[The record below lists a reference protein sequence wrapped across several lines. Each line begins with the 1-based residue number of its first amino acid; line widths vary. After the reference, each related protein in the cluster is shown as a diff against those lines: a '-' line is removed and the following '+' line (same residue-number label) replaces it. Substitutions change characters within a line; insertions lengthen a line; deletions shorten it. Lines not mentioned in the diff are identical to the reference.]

1 MAGKLQLMTSGSQ
14 DKYFTRN
21 PDYSHFVEAFK
32 KHSNFSTQYDD
43 LDPENE
49 ADFGKKIK
57 FKIPQNQG
65 DLLKTLSL
73 KFTLPNLQL
82 LAGSLVYI
90 ESVGHAIIDHVD
102 LIIGGTIVQRLHS
115 DYLQIYSEH
124 NVTQTKQKALEQL
137 VGKYSLRTSDKKV
150 GEVVNSKGIIL
161 GSRPEG
167 TFGTDSDENFFV
179 DLPFYFYKNPELA
192 IPLCAIKQQEVEVE
206 VTLRKAQDL
215 IITTSGDYQTLAV
228 LPSIKDFKL
237 CAESIFLDK
246 SERTKIE
253 KMKKD
258 YIITQLQ
265 QNVFD
270 VGVGINEGTF
280 KLDFRNPV
288 KELYFVVQRHGSNVN
303 TGSYS
308 SSPTI
313 ANSNYQGNFVTP
325 FDYDNT
331 ALRADNK
338 RILYEN
344 LNYLTLK
351 FDGQDIITE
360 ETGNVLM
367 LKAVQAAIHHSKTQL
382 IRRFYSYSFALQP
395 EESYPTGQVNMSN
408 VKEQILH
415 LSLTSCPDFTR
426 QIRVYAVNHNILRV
440 GGGIAQS
447 LFTLKY

>member
-1 MAGKLQLMTSGSQ
+1 MAGRIQMLTSGSQ
-14 DKYFTRN
+14 DRYFTRN

-32 KHSNFSTQYDD
+32 KHANFSTQYDD

-65 DLLKTLSL
+65 DLLKTLSV
-73 KFTLPNLQL
+73 KMTLPEIP
-82 LAGSLVYI
+82 GSPVYV

-137 VGKYSLRTSDKKV
+137 IGKYSLRTSDKLV
-150 GEVVNSKGIIL
+150 GEVVTGGGIPNRGIIITGTL
-161 GSRPEG
+161 GAS
-167 TFGTDSDENFFV
+167 SDENFFV
-179 DLPFYFYKNPELA
+179 DLPFYFYKHPELA
-192 IPLCAIKQQEVEVE
+192 IPLCAINKQEVEVE
-206 VTLRKAQDL
+206 ITLRKPEEIMVD
-215 IITTSGDYQTLAV
+215 IDGSRVTSPPAIH
-228 LPSIKDFKL
+228 IKDFKL
-237 CAESIFLDK
+237 STEVVFLDK
-246 SERTKIE
+246 SERSKMQ

-270 VGVGINEGTF
+270 VGVGINQGTF
-280 KLDFRNPV
+280 NLDFRNPV
-288 KELYFVVQRHGSNVN
+288 KELYFVIQRQGTRGNGVSH
-303 TGSYS
+303 
-308 SSPTI
+308 
-313 ANSNYQGNFVTP
+313 GNFVTP

-331 ALRADNK
+331 DLRADNK

-395 EESYPTGQVNMSN
+395 EEAYPTGQVNMSN

-415 LSLTSCPDFTR
+415 LSLTSCPDFAR
-426 QIRVYAVNHNILRV
+426 QIRIYGVSHNILRV
-440 GGGIAQS
+440 GEGIAQS

>member
-1 MAGKLQLMTSGSQ
+1 VDIVVMAGRIQMLTSGSQ
-14 DKYFTRN
+14 DRYFTRN

-32 KHSNFSTQYDD
+32 KHANFSTQYDD

-65 DLLKTLSL
+65 DLLKTLSV
-73 KFTLPNLQL
+73 KMTLPEIP
-82 LAGSLVYI
+82 GSPVYV

-137 VGKYSLRTSDKKV
+137 IGKYSLRTSDKLV
-150 GEVVNSKGIIL
+150 GEVDPAKVVNGVLIPNKGIIITGTL
-161 GSRPEG
+161 GAS
-167 TFGTDSDENFFV
+167 SDENFFV
-179 DLPFYFYKNPELA
+179 DLPFYFYKHPELA
-192 IPLCAIKQQEVEVE
+192 IPLCAINKQEVEVE
-206 VTLRKAQDL
+206 ITLRKPEELVVD
-215 IITTSGDYQTLAV
+215 IDGSRVTSPPAIH
-228 LPSIKDFKL
+228 IKDFKL
-237 CAESIFLDK
+237 STEVVFLDK
-246 SERTKIE
+246 SERSKMQ

-258 YIITQLQ
+258 YIITQIQ

-270 VGVGINEGTF
+270 MGVGINEGTF
-280 KLDFRNPV
+280 NLDFRNPV
-288 KELYFVVQRHGSNVN
+288 KELYVVIQRQGTRGNAVSH
-303 TGSYS
+303 
-308 SSPTI
+308 
-313 ANSNYQGNFVTP
+313 GNFVTP

-331 ALRADNK
+331 ALTADNK

-351 FDGQDIITE
+351 FDDQDIITE

-395 EESYPTGQVNMSN
+395 EEAYPTGQVNMSN

-415 LSLTSCPDFTR
+415 LSLTSCPDFAR
-426 QIRVYAVNHNILRV
+426 QIRIYALSHNILRV
-440 GGGIAQS
+440 GEGIAQS

>member
-1 MAGKLQLMTSGSQ
+1 MAGRIQMLTSGSQ
-14 DKYFTRN
+14 DRYFTRN

-32 KHSNFSTQYDD
+32 KHANFSTQYDD

-65 DLLKTLSL
+65 DLLKTLSV
-73 KFTLPNLQL
+73 KMTLPEIP
-82 LAGSLVYI
+82 GSPVYV

-137 VGKYSLRTSDKKV
+137 IGKYSLRTSDKLV
-150 GEVVNSKGIIL
+150 GEVVTGGGIPNRGIIITGTL
-161 GSRPEG
+161 GAS
-167 TFGTDSDENFFV
+167 SDENFFV
-179 DLPFYFYKNPELA
+179 DLPFYFYKHPELA
-192 IPLCAIKQQEVEVE
+192 IPLCAINKQEVEVE
-206 VTLRKAQDL
+206 ITLRKPEEIMVD
-215 IITTSGDYQTLAV
+215 IDGDRVTSPPDIH
-228 LPSIKDFKL
+228 IKDFKL
-237 CAESIFLDK
+237 STEVVFLDK
-246 SERTKIE
+246 SERSKMQ

-258 YIITQLQ
+258 YIITQVQ

-280 KLDFRNPV
+280 NLDFRNPV
-288 KELYFVVQRHGSNVN
+288 KELYFVIQRQGTRGNGVS
-303 TGSYS
+303 
-308 SSPTI
+308 
-313 ANSNYQGNFVTP
+313 QGNFVTP

-331 ALRADNK
+331 ALTVDNK

-395 EESYPTGQVNMSN
+395 EEAYPTGQVNMSN
-408 VKEQILH
+408 VKDQILH
-415 LSLTSCPDFTR
+415 LSLTSCPDFAR

-440 GGGIAQS
+440 GEGIAQS

>member
-1 MAGKLQLMTSGSQ
+1 MAGRIQMLTSGSQ
-14 DKYFTRN
+14 DRYFTRN

-32 KHSNFSTQYDD
+32 KHANFSTQYDD

-65 DLLKTLSL
+65 DLLKTLSV
-73 KFTLPNLQL
+73 KMTLPEIP
-82 LAGSLVYI
+82 GSPVYV

-137 VGKYSLRTSDKKV
+137 IGKYSLRTSDKLV
-150 GEVVNSKGIIL
+150 GEVDPAKVVNGVLIPNKGIIITGTL
-161 GSRPEG
+161 GAS
-167 TFGTDSDENFFV
+167 SDENFFV
-179 DLPFYFYKNPELA
+179 DLPFYFYKHPELA
-192 IPLCAIKQQEVEVE
+192 IPLCAINKQEVEVE
-206 VTLRKAQDL
+206 ITLRKSEEIMVD
-215 IITTSGDYQTLAV
+215 IDGSRVTSPPAIH
-228 LPSIKDFKL
+228 IKDFKL
-237 CAESIFLDK
+237 STEVVFLDK
-246 SERTKIE
+246 SERSKMQ

-258 YIITQLQ
+258 YIITQIQ

-270 VGVGINEGTF
+270 MGVGINEGTF
-280 KLDFRNPV
+280 NLDFRNPV
-288 KELYFVVQRHGSNVN
+288 KELYVVIQRQGTRGNGVSH
-303 TGSYS
+303 
-308 SSPTI
+308 
-313 ANSNYQGNFVTP
+313 GNFVTP

-331 ALRADNK
+331 ALTADNK

-395 EESYPTGQVNMSN
+395 EEAYPTGQVNMSN

-415 LSLTSCPDFTR
+415 LSLTSCPDFAR

-440 GGGIAQS
+440 GEGIVQS

>member
-1 MAGKLQLMTSGSQ
+1 MAGRIQMLTSGSQ
-14 DKYFTRN
+14 DRYFTRN

-32 KHSNFSTQYDD
+32 KHANFSTQYDD

-65 DLLKTLSL
+65 DLLKTLSV
-73 KFTLPNLQL
+73 KMTLPEIP
-82 LAGSLVYI
+82 GSPVYV

-137 VGKYSLRTSDKKV
+137 IGKYSLRTSDKLV
-150 GEVVNSKGIIL
+150 GEVVTGGGIPNRGIIITGTL
-161 GSRPEG
+161 GAS
-167 TFGTDSDENFFV
+167 SDENFFV
-179 DLPFYFYKNPELA
+179 DLPFYFYKHPELA
-192 IPLCAIKQQEVEVE
+192 IPLCAINKQEVEVE
-206 VTLRKAQDL
+206 ITLRKPEEIMVD
-215 IITTSGDYQTLAV
+215 IDGSRVTSPPAIH
-228 LPSIKDFKL
+228 IKDFKL
-237 CAESIFLDK
+237 STEVVFLDK
-246 SERTKIE
+246 SERSKLH

-280 KLDFRNPV
+280 NLDFRNPV
-288 KELYFVVQRHGSNVN
+288 KELYFVIQRQGTRGNGVSH
-303 TGSYS
+303 
-308 SSPTI
+308 
-313 ANSNYQGNFVTP
+313 GNFVTP

-331 ALRADNK
+331 ALTADNK

-395 EESYPTGQVNMSN
+395 EEAYPTGQVNMSN

-415 LSLTSCPDFTR
+415 LSLTSCPDFAR
-426 QIRVYAVNHNILRV
+426 QIRIYGVSHNILRV
-440 GGGIAQS
+440 GEGIAQS

>member
-1 MAGKLQLMTSGSQ
+1 MAGRIQMLTSGSQ
-14 DKYFTRN
+14 DRYFTKN

-32 KHSNFSTQYDD
+32 KHANFSTQYDD

-65 DLLKTLSL
+65 DLLKTLSV
-73 KFTLPNLQL
+73 KMTLPEIP
-82 LAGSLVYI
+82 GSPVYV

-102 LIIGGTIVQRLHS
+102 LIIGGTIVQRLYS

-137 VGKYSLRTSDKKV
+137 IGKYSLRTSDKLV
-150 GEVVNSKGIIL
+150 GEVVTGGGIPNRGIIITGTL
-161 GSRPEG
+161 GAS
-167 TFGTDSDENFFV
+167 SDENFFV
-179 DLPFYFYKNPELA
+179 DLPFYFYKHPELA
-192 IPLCAIKQQEVEVE
+192 IPLCAINKQEVEVE
-206 VTLRKAQDL
+206 ITLRKSEEIMVD
-215 IITTSGDYQTLAV
+215 IDGSRVTS
-228 LPSIKDFKL
+228 PPNIHIKDFKL
-237 CAESIFLDK
+237 STEVVFLDK
-246 SERTKIE
+246 SERSKMQ

-258 YIITQLQ
+258 YIITQVQ

-270 VGVGINEGTF
+270 VGVGIKKGTF

-288 KELYFVVQRHGSNVN
+288 KELYFVIQRQGTRGNGVSH
-303 TGSYS
+303 
-308 SSPTI
+308 
-313 ANSNYQGNFVTP
+313 GNFVTP

-331 ALRADNK
+331 ALTVDNK

-344 LNYLTLK
+344 LDYLTLQ
-351 FDGQDIITE
+351 FDGQDIITQ
-360 ETGNVLM
+360 ETGTVLF

-395 EESYPTGQVNMSN
+395 EEAYPTGQVNMSN

-415 LSLTSCPDFTR
+415 LSLTSCPDFAR

-440 GGGIAQS
+440 GEGIAES

>member
-1 MAGKLQLMTSGSQ
+1 MAGRIQMLTSGSQ

-32 KHSNFSTQYDD
+32 KHTNFSTQYDD

-65 DLLKTLSL
+65 DLLKTLSV
-73 KFTLPNLQL
+73 KMTLPEIP
-82 LAGSLVYI
+82 GSPVYV

-137 VGKYSLRTSDKKV
+137 IGKYSLRTSDKLV
-150 GEVVNSKGIIL
+150 GEVVTGGGIPNRGIIITGTL
-161 GSRPEG
+161 GAS
-167 TFGTDSDENFFV
+167 SDENFFV
-179 DLPFYFYKNPELA
+179 DLPFYFYKHPELA
-192 IPLCAIKQQEVEVE
+192 IPLCAINKQEVEVE
-206 VTLRKAQDL
+206 ITLRKPEELVVD
-215 IITTSGDYQTLAV
+215 IDGSRVTSPPAIH
-228 LPSIKDFKL
+228 IKDFKL
-237 CAESIFLDK
+237 STEVVFLDK
-246 SERTKIE
+246 SERSKMQ
-253 KMKKD
+253 KMKRD
-258 YIITQLQ
+258 YIITQIQ

-270 VGVGINEGTF
+270 MGVGINEGTF
-280 KLDFRNPV
+280 NLDFRNPV
-288 KELYFVVQRHGSNVN
+288 KELYVVIQRQGTRGNGVSH
-303 TGSYS
+303 
-308 SSPTI
+308 
-313 ANSNYQGNFVTP
+313 GNFVTP

-331 ALRADNK
+331 ALTADNK

-351 FDGQDIITE
+351 FDDQDIITE

-395 EESYPTGQVNMSN
+395 EEAYPTGQVNMSN

-415 LSLTSCPDFTR
+415 LSLTSCPDFAR
-426 QIRVYAVNHNILRV
+426 QIRIYALSHNILRV
-440 GGGIAQS
+440 GEGIAQS

>member
-1 MAGKLQLMTSGSQ
+1 MAGRIQMLTSGSQ
-14 DKYFTRN
+14 DRYFTRN

-32 KHSNFSTQYDD
+32 KHANFSTQYDD

-65 DLLKTLSL
+65 DLLKTLSV
-73 KFTLPNLQL
+73 KMTLPEIP
-82 LAGSLVYI
+82 GSPVYV

-102 LIIGGTIVQRLHS
+102 LIIGGTIVQRLYS

-137 VGKYSLRTSDKKV
+137 IGKYSLRTSDKLV
-150 GEVVNSKGIIL
+150 GEVVTGGGIPNRGIIITGTL
-161 GSRPEG
+161 GAS
-167 TFGTDSDENFFV
+167 SDENFFV
-179 DLPFYFYKNPELA
+179 DLPFYFYKHPELA
-192 IPLCAIKQQEVEVE
+192 IPLCAINKQEVEVE
-206 VTLRKAQDL
+206 ITLRKPEEIMVD
-215 IITTSGDYQTLAV
+215 IDGSRITS
-228 LPSIKDFKL
+228 PPNIHIKDFKL
-237 CAESIFLDK
+237 STEVVFLDK
-246 SERTKIE
+246 SERSKMQ

-258 YIITQLQ
+258 YIITQVQ

-270 VGVGINEGTF
+270 VGVGIKKGTF

-288 KELYFVVQRHGSNVN
+288 KELYFVIQRQGTRGNGVSH
-303 TGSYS
+303 
-308 SSPTI
+308 
-313 ANSNYQGNFVTP
+313 GNFVTP

-331 ALRADNK
+331 ALTVDNK

-344 LNYLTLK
+344 LDYLTLQ
-351 FDGQDIITE
+351 FDGQDIITQ
-360 ETGNVLM
+360 ETGTVLF

-395 EESYPTGQVNMSN
+395 EEAYPTGQVNMSN

-415 LSLTSCPDFTR
+415 LSLTSCPDFAR

-440 GGGIAQS
+440 GEGIAES

>member
-1 MAGKLQLMTSGSQ
+1 MLTSGSQ
-14 DKYFTRN
+14 DRYFTRN
-21 PDYSHFVEAFK
+21 PYYSHFVEAFK
-32 KHSNFSTQYDD
+32 KHANFSTQYDD

-65 DLLKTLSL
+65 DLLKTLSV
-73 KFTLPNLQL
+73 KMTLPEIP
-82 LAGSLVYI
+82 GSPVYV

-102 LIIGGTIVQRLHS
+102 LIIGGTIVQRLYS

-137 VGKYSLRTSDKKV
+137 IGKYSLRTSDKLV
-150 GEVVNSKGIIL
+150 GEVVTGGGIPNRGIIITGTL
-161 GSRPEG
+161 GAS
-167 TFGTDSDENFFV
+167 SDENFFV
-179 DLPFYFYKNPELA
+179 DLPFYFYKHPELA
-192 IPLCAIKQQEVEVE
+192 IPLCAINKQEVEVE
-206 VTLRKAQDL
+206 ITLRKPEEIMVD
-215 IITTSGDYQTLAV
+215 IDGSRVTS
-228 LPSIKDFKL
+228 PPNIHIKDFKL
-237 CAESIFLDK
+237 STEVVFLDK
-246 SERTKIE
+246 SERSKMQ

-258 YIITQLQ
+258 YIITQVQ

-270 VGVGINEGTF
+270 VGVGIKKGTF

-288 KELYFVVQRHGSNVN
+288 KELYFVIQRQGTRGNGVSH
-303 TGSYS
+303 
-308 SSPTI
+308 
-313 ANSNYQGNFVTP
+313 GNFVTP

-331 ALRADNK
+331 ALTVDNK

-344 LNYLTLK
+344 LDYLTLQ
-351 FDGQDIITE
+351 FDGQDIITQ
-360 ETGNVLM
+360 ETGTVLF

-395 EESYPTGQVNMSN
+395 EEAYPTGQLNMSN

-415 LSLTSCPDFTR
+415 LSLTSCPDFAR

-440 GGGIAQS
+440 GEGIAES

>member
-1 MAGKLQLMTSGSQ
+1 MAGRIQMLTSGSQ
-14 DKYFTRN
+14 DRYFTRN

-32 KHSNFSTQYDD
+32 KHANFSTQYDD

-65 DLLKTLSL
+65 DLLKTLSV
-73 KFTLPNLQL
+73 KMTLPEIP
-82 LAGSLVYI
+82 GSPVYV

-137 VGKYSLRTSDKKV
+137 IGKYSLRTSDKLV
-150 GEVVNSKGIIL
+150 GEVVTGGGIPNRGIIITGTL
-161 GSRPEG
+161 GAS
-167 TFGTDSDENFFV
+167 SDENFFV
-179 DLPFYFYKNPELA
+179 DLPFYFYKHPELA
-192 IPLCAIKQQEVEVE
+192 IPLCAINKQEVEVE
-206 VTLRKAQDL
+206 ITLRKPEEIMVD
-215 IITTSGDYQTLAV
+215 IDGSRVTSPPAIH
-228 LPSIKDFKL
+228 IKDFKL
-237 CAESIFLDK
+237 STEVVFLDK
-246 SERTKIE
+246 SERSKMQ

-280 KLDFRNPV
+280 NLDFRNPV
-288 KELYFVVQRHGSNVN
+288 KELYFVIQRQGTRGNGVSH
-303 TGSYS
+303 
-308 SSPTI
+308 
-313 ANSNYQGNFVTP
+313 GNFVTP

-331 ALRADNK
+331 ALTADNK

-395 EESYPTGQVNMSN
+395 EEAYPTGQVNMSN
-408 VKEQILH
+408 VEEQILH
-415 LSLTSCPDFTR
+415 LSLTSCPDFAR

-440 GGGIAQS
+440 GEGIAQS

>member
-1 MAGKLQLMTSGSQ
+1 MAGRIQMLTSGSQ
-14 DKYFTRN
+14 DRYFTRN

-32 KHSNFSTQYDD
+32 KHANFSTQYDD

-65 DLLKTLSL
+65 DLLKTLSV
-73 KFTLPNLQL
+73 KMTLPEIP
-82 LAGSLVYI
+82 GSPVYV

-137 VGKYSLRTSDKKV
+137 IGKYSLRTSDKLV
-150 GEVVNSKGIIL
+150 GEVVTGGGIPNRGIIITGTL
-161 GSRPEG
+161 GAS
-167 TFGTDSDENFFV
+167 SDENFFV
-179 DLPFYFYKNPELA
+179 DLPFYFYKHPELA
-192 IPLCAIKQQEVEVE
+192 IPLCAINKQEVEVE
-206 VTLRKAQDL
+206 ITLRKPEEIMVD
-215 IITTSGDYQTLAV
+215 IDGSRVTSPPAIH
-228 LPSIKDFKL
+228 IKDFKL
-237 CAESIFLDK
+237 STEVVFLDK
-246 SERTKIE
+246 SERSKMQ

-280 KLDFRNPV
+280 NLDFRNPV
-288 KELYFVVQRHGSNVN
+288 KELYFVIQRQGTRGNGVSH
-303 TGSYS
+303 
-308 SSPTI
+308 
-313 ANSNYQGNFVTP
+313 GNFVTP

-331 ALRADNK
+331 ALTADNK

-344 LNYLTLK
+344 LNHLTLK
-351 FDGQDIITE
+351 FDGEDIITE

-395 EESYPTGQVNMSN
+395 EEAYPTGQVNMSN

-415 LSLTSCPDFTR
+415 LSLTSCPDFAR
-426 QIRVYAVNHNILRV
+426 QIRIYGVSHNILRV
-440 GGGIAQS
+440 GEGIAQS

>member
-1 MAGKLQLMTSGSQ
+1 MAGRIQMLTSGSQ
-14 DKYFTRN
+14 DRYFTRN

-32 KHSNFSTQYDD
+32 KHANFSTQYDD

-65 DLLKTLSL
+65 DLLKTLSV
-73 KFTLPNLQL
+73 KMTLPEIP
-82 LAGSLVYI
+82 GSPVYV

-137 VGKYSLRTSDKKV
+137 IGKYSLRTSDKLV
-150 GEVVNSKGIIL
+150 GEVVTGGGIPNRGIIITGTL
-161 GSRPEG
+161 GAS
-167 TFGTDSDENFFV
+167 SDENFFV
-179 DLPFYFYKNPELA
+179 DLPFYFYKHPELA
-192 IPLCAIKQQEVEVE
+192 IPLCAINKQEVEVE
-206 VTLRKAQDL
+206 ITLRKPEEIMVD
-215 IITTSGDYQTLAV
+215 IDGSRVTSPPAIH
-228 LPSIKDFKL
+228 IKDFKL
-237 CAESIFLDK
+237 STEVVFLDK
-246 SERTKIE
+246 SERSKMQ

-280 KLDFRNPV
+280 NLDFRNPV
-288 KELYFVVQRHGSNVN
+288 KELYFVIQRQGTRGNAVSH
-303 TGSYS
+303 
-308 SSPTI
+308 
-313 ANSNYQGNFVTP
+313 GNFVTP

-331 ALRADNK
+331 ALTADNK

-415 LSLTSCPDFTR
+415 LSLTSCPDFAR
-426 QIRVYAVNHNILRV
+426 QIRIYALSHNILRV
-440 GGGIAQS
+440 GEGIAQS

>member
-1 MAGKLQLMTSGSQ
+1 VS
-14 DKYFTRN
+14 
-21 PDYSHFVEAFK
+21 
-32 KHSNFSTQYDD
+32 
-43 LDPENE
+43 
-49 ADFGKKIK
+49 
-57 FKIPQNQG
+57 
-65 DLLKTLSL
+65 
-73 KFTLPNLQL
+73 
-82 LAGSLVYI
+82 
-90 ESVGHAIIDHVD
+90 
-102 LIIGGTIVQRLHS
+102 
-115 DYLQIYSEH
+115 
-124 NVTQTKQKALEQL
+124 
-137 VGKYSLRTSDKKV
+137 
-150 GEVVNSKGIIL
+150 EVVNSKGIIL
-161 GSRPEG
+161 GGSTRTG
-167 TFGTDSDENFFV
+167 TLGTDSDENLFV

-206 VTLRKAQDL
+206 VTLRKAQDV
-215 IITTSGDYQTLAV
+215 IITTSGDYQKLPV

-237 CAESIFLDK
+237 CTESVFLDK

-280 KLDFRNPV
+280 NLDFRNPV
-288 KELYFVVQRHGSNVN
+288 KELYFVIQRQGITRGNGVSH
-303 TGSYS
+303 
-308 SSPTI
+308 
-313 ANSNYQGNFVTP
+313 GNFVTP

-331 ALRADNK
+331 ALTVDNK

-395 EESYPTGQVNMSN
+395 EEAYPTGQVNMSN

-415 LSLTSCPDFTR
+415 LSLTSCPDFAR

-440 GGGIAQS
+440 GEGIAQS

>member
-1 MAGKLQLMTSGSQ
+1 MAGRIQMLTSGSQ
-14 DKYFTRN
+14 DRYFTKN

-32 KHSNFSTQYDD
+32 KHANFSTQYDD

-65 DLLKTLSL
+65 DLLKTLSV
-73 KFTLPNLQL
+73 KMTLPEIP
-82 LAGSLVYI
+82 GSPVYV

-137 VGKYSLRTSDKKV
+137 IGKYSLRTSDKLV
-150 GEVVNSKGIIL
+150 GEVVTGGGIPNRGIIITGTL
-161 GSRPEG
+161 GAS
-167 TFGTDSDENFFV
+167 SDENLFV
-179 DLPFYFYKNPELA
+179 DLPFYFYKHPELA
-192 IPLCAIKQQEVEVE
+192 IPLCAINKQEVEVE
-206 VTLRKAQDL
+206 ITLRKPEEIMVD
-215 IITTSGDYQTLAV
+215 IDGSRVTSPPAIH
-228 LPSIKDFKL
+228 IKDFKL
-237 CAESIFLDK
+237 STEVVFLDK
-246 SERTKIE
+246 SERSKMQ

-280 KLDFRNPV
+280 NLDFRNPV
-288 KELYFVVQRHGSNVN
+288 KELYFVIQRQGTRGNGVSH
-303 TGSYS
+303 
-308 SSPTI
+308 
-313 ANSNYQGNFVTP
+313 GNFVTP

-331 ALRADNK
+331 ALTADNK

-395 EESYPTGQVNMSN
+395 EEAYPTGQINMSN

-415 LSLTSCPDFTR
+415 LNLTSCPDFAR
-426 QIRVYAVNHNILRV
+426 QIRVYGASHNILRV
-440 GGGIAQS
+440 GEGIAQS

>member
-1 MAGKLQLMTSGSQ
+1 MAGRIQMLTSGSQ
-14 DKYFTRN
+14 DRYFTRN

-32 KHSNFSTQYDD
+32 KHANFSTQYDD

-65 DLLKTLSL
+65 DLLKTLSV
-73 KFTLPNLQL
+73 KMTLPEIT
-82 LAGSLVYI
+82 GSPVYV

-137 VGKYSLRTSDKKV
+137 IGKYSLRTSDKLV
-150 GEVVNSKGIIL
+150 GEVVTGGGIPNRGIIITGTL
-161 GSRPEG
+161 GAS
-167 TFGTDSDENFFV
+167 SDENFFV
-179 DLPFYFYKNPELA
+179 DLPFYFYKHPELA
-192 IPLCAIKQQEVEVE
+192 IPLCAINKQEVEVE
-206 VTLRKAQDL
+206 ITLRKPGEIMVD
-215 IITTSGDYQTLAV
+215 IYGDRVTSPPDIH
-228 LPSIKDFKL
+228 IKDFKL
-237 CAESIFLDK
+237 STEVVFLDK
-246 SERTKIE
+246 SERSKMQ

-258 YIITQLQ
+258 YIITQVQ

-280 KLDFRNPV
+280 NLDFRNPV
-288 KELYFVVQRHGSNVN
+288 KELYFVIQRQGTRGNGVSH
-303 TGSYS
+303 
-308 SSPTI
+308 
-313 ANSNYQGNFVTP
+313 GNFVTP

-331 ALRADNK
+331 ALTADNK

-395 EESYPTGQVNMSN
+395 EEAYPTGQVNMSN

-415 LSLTSCPDFTR
+415 LSLTSCPDFAR

>member
-1 MAGKLQLMTSGSQ
+1 MAGRIQMLTSGSQ
-14 DKYFTRN
+14 DRYFTRN

-32 KHSNFSTQYDD
+32 KHANFSTQYDD

-65 DLLKTLSL
+65 DLLKTLSV
-73 KFTLPNLQL
+73 KMTLPESP
-82 LAGSLVYI
+82 GSPVYV

-137 VGKYSLRTSDKKV
+137 IGKYSLRTSDKLV
-150 GEVVNSKGIIL
+150 GEVVTGGGIPNRGIIITGTL
-161 GSRPEG
+161 GAS
-167 TFGTDSDENFFV
+167 SDENFFV
-179 DLPFYFYKNPELA
+179 DLPFYFYKHPELA
-192 IPLCAIKQQEVEVE
+192 IPLCAINKQEVEVE
-206 VTLRKAQDL
+206 ITLRKPEEIMVD
-215 IITTSGDYQTLAV
+215 IDGSRVTSPPAIH
-228 LPSIKDFKL
+228 IKDFKL
-237 CAESIFLDK
+237 STEVVFLDK
-246 SERTKIE
+246 SERSKMQ

-280 KLDFRNPV
+280 NLDFRNPV
-288 KELYFVVQRHGSNVN
+288 KELYFVIQRQGTRGNGVSH
-303 TGSYS
+303 
-308 SSPTI
+308 
-313 ANSNYQGNFVTP
+313 GNFVTP

-331 ALRADNK
+331 ALTADNK

-351 FDGQDIITE
+351 FDGEDIITE

-395 EESYPTGQVNMSN
+395 EEAYPTGQVNMSN

-415 LSLTSCPDFTR
+415 LSLTSCPDFAR

-440 GGGIAQS
+440 GEGIAQS

>member
-1 MAGKLQLMTSGSQ
+1 MAGRIQMLTSGSQ
-14 DKYFTRN
+14 DRYFTRN

-32 KHSNFSTQYDD
+32 KHANFSTQYDD

-65 DLLKTLSL
+65 DLLKTLSV
-73 KFTLPNLQL
+73 KMTLPEIP
-82 LAGSLVYI
+82 GSPVYV

-102 LIIGGTIVQRLHS
+102 LIIGGTIVQRLYS

-137 VGKYSLRTSDKKV
+137 IGKYSLRTSDKLV
-150 GEVVNSKGIIL
+150 GEVVTGGGIPNRGIIITGTL
-161 GSRPEG
+161 GAS
-167 TFGTDSDENFFV
+167 SDENFFV
-179 DLPFYFYKNPELA
+179 DLPFYFYKHPELA
-192 IPLCAIKQQEVEVE
+192 IPLCAINKQEVEVE
-206 VTLRKAQDL
+206 ITLRKPEEIMVD
-215 IITTSGDYQTLAV
+215 IDGSRITS
-228 LPSIKDFKL
+228 PPNIHIKDFKL
-237 CAESIFLDK
+237 STEVVFLDK
-246 SERTKIE
+246 SERSKMQ

-258 YIITQLQ
+258 YIITQVQ

-270 VGVGINEGTF
+270 VGVGIKKGTF

-288 KELYFVVQRHGSNVN
+288 KELYFVIQRQGTRGNGVSH
-303 TGSYS
+303 
-308 SSPTI
+308 
-313 ANSNYQGNFVTP
+313 GNFVTP

-331 ALRADNK
+331 ALTVDNK

-344 LNYLTLK
+344 LDYLTLQ
-351 FDGQDIITE
+351 FDGQDIITQ
-360 ETGNVLM
+360 ETGTVLF

-395 EESYPTGQVNMSN
+395 EEVYPTGQVNMSN

-415 LSLTSCPDFTR
+415 LSLTSCPDFAR

-440 GGGIAQS
+440 GEGIAES

>member
-1 MAGKLQLMTSGSQ
+1 MAGRIQMLTSGSQ
-14 DKYFTRN
+14 DRYFTRN

-32 KHSNFSTQYDD
+32 KHANFSTQYDD

-65 DLLKTLSL
+65 DLLKTLSV
-73 KFTLPNLQL
+73 KMTLPEIP
-82 LAGSLVYI
+82 GSPVYV

-137 VGKYSLRTSDKKV
+137 IGKYSLRTSDKLV
-150 GEVVNSKGIIL
+150 GEVVTGGGIPNRGIIITGTL
-161 GSRPEG
+161 GAS
-167 TFGTDSDENFFV
+167 SDENFFV
-179 DLPFYFYKNPELA
+179 DLPFYFYKLPELA
-192 IPLCAIKQQEVEVE
+192 IPLCAINKQEVEVE
-206 VTLRKAQDL
+206 ITLRKPEEIMVD
-215 IITTSGDYQTLAV
+215 IDGSRVTSPPAIH
-228 LPSIKDFKL
+228 IKDFKL
-237 CAESIFLDK
+237 STEVVFLDK
-246 SERTKIE
+246 SERSKMQ

-280 KLDFRNPV
+280 NLDFRNPV
-288 KELYFVVQRHGSNVN
+288 KELYFVIQRQGTRGNGVSH
-303 TGSYS
+303 
-308 SSPTI
+308 
-313 ANSNYQGNFVTP
+313 GNFVTP

-331 ALRADNK
+331 ALTADNK

-395 EESYPTGQVNMSN
+395 EEAYPTGQVNMSN

-415 LSLTSCPDFTR
+415 LRLTSCPDFAR

-440 GGGIAQS
+440 GEGIAQS

>member
-1 MAGKLQLMTSGSQ
+1 MAGRIQMLTSGSQ
-14 DKYFTRN
+14 DRYFTRN

-32 KHSNFSTQYDD
+32 KHANFSTQYDD

-65 DLLKTLSL
+65 DLLKTLSV
-73 KFTLPNLQL
+73 KMTLPEIP
-82 LAGSLVYI
+82 GSPVYV

-137 VGKYSLRTSDKKV
+137 IGKYSLRTSDKLV
-150 GEVVNSKGIIL
+150 GEVVTGGGIPNRGIIITGTL
-161 GSRPEG
+161 GAS
-167 TFGTDSDENFFV
+167 SDENFFV
-179 DLPFYFYKNPELA
+179 DLPFYFYKHPELA
-192 IPLCAIKQQEVEVE
+192 IPLCAINKQEVEVE
-206 VTLRKAQDL
+206 ITLRKPGEIMVD
-215 IITTSGDYQTLAV
+215 IDGDRVTSPPDIH
-228 LPSIKDFKL
+228 IKDFKL
-237 CAESIFLDK
+237 STEVVFLDK
-246 SERTKIE
+246 SERSKMQ

-258 YIITQLQ
+258 YIITQVQ

-280 KLDFRNPV
+280 NLDFRNPV
-288 KELYFVVQRHGSNVN
+288 KELYFVIQRQGTRGNGVSH
-303 TGSYS
+303 
-308 SSPTI
+308 
-313 ANSNYQGNFVTP
+313 GNFVTP

-331 ALRADNK
+331 ALTADNK

-395 EESYPTGQVNMSN
+395 EEAYPTGQVNMSN

-415 LSLTSCPDFTR
+415 LSLTSCPDFAR

>member
-1 MAGKLQLMTSGSQ
+1 MAGRIQMLTSGSQ
-14 DKYFTRN
+14 DRYFTRN

-32 KHSNFSTQYDD
+32 KHANFSTQYDD

-65 DLLKTLSL
+65 DLLKTLSV
-73 KFTLPNLQL
+73 KMTLPEIP
-82 LAGSLVYI
+82 GSPVYV

-137 VGKYSLRTSDKKV
+137 IGKYSLRTSDKLV
-150 GEVVNSKGIIL
+150 GEVVTGGGIPNRGIIITGTL
-161 GSRPEG
+161 GAS
-167 TFGTDSDENFFV
+167 SDENFFV
-179 DLPFYFYKNPELA
+179 DLPFYFYKHPELA
-192 IPLCAIKQQEVEVE
+192 IPLCAINKQEVEVE
-206 VTLRKAQDL
+206 ITLRKPEEIMVD
-215 IITTSGDYQTLAV
+215 IDGDRVTSPPDIH
-228 LPSIKDFKL
+228 IKDFKL
-237 CAESIFLDK
+237 STEVVFLDK
-246 SERTKIE
+246 SERSKMQ

-258 YIITQLQ
+258 YIITQVQ

-280 KLDFRNPV
+280 NLDFRNPV
-288 KELYFVVQRHGSNVN
+288 KELYFVIQRQGTRGNGVSH
-303 TGSYS
+303 
-308 SSPTI
+308 
-313 ANSNYQGNFVTP
+313 GNFVTP

-331 ALRADNK
+331 ALTADNK

-395 EESYPTGQVNMSN
+395 EEAYPTGQVNMSN

-415 LSLTSCPDFTR
+415 LSLTSCPDFAR

-440 GGGIAQS
+440 GEGIAQS

>member
-1 MAGKLQLMTSGSQ
+1 MAGRIQMLTSGSQ
-14 DKYFTRN
+14 DRYFTKN

-32 KHSNFSTQYDD
+32 KHANFSTQYDD

-65 DLLKTLSL
+65 DLLKTLSV
-73 KFTLPNLQL
+73 KMTLPEIP
-82 LAGSLVYI
+82 GSPVYV

-102 LIIGGTIVQRLHS
+102 LIIGGTIVQRLYS

-137 VGKYSLRTSDKKV
+137 IGKYSLRTSDKLV
-150 GEVVNSKGIIL
+150 GEVVTGGGIPNRGIIITGTL
-161 GSRPEG
+161 GAS
-167 TFGTDSDENFFV
+167 SDENFFV
-179 DLPFYFYKNPELA
+179 DLPFYFYKHPELA
-192 IPLCAIKQQEVEVE
+192 IPLCAINKQEVEVE
-206 VTLRKAQDL
+206 ITLRKPEEIMVD
-215 IITTSGDYQTLAV
+215 IDGSRVTS
-228 LPSIKDFKL
+228 PPNIHIKDFKL
-237 CAESIFLDK
+237 STEVVFLDK
-246 SERTKIE
+246 SERSKMQ

-258 YIITQLQ
+258 YIITQVQ

-270 VGVGINEGTF
+270 VGVGIKKGTF

-288 KELYFVVQRHGSNVN
+288 KELYFVIQRQGTRGNGVSH
-303 TGSYS
+303 
-308 SSPTI
+308 
-313 ANSNYQGNFVTP
+313 GNFVTP

-331 ALRADNK
+331 ALTIDNK

-344 LNYLTLK
+344 LDYLTLQ
-351 FDGQDIITE
+351 FDGQDIITQ
-360 ETGNVLM
+360 ETGTVLF

-395 EESYPTGQVNMSN
+395 EEAYPTGQVNMSN

-415 LSLTSCPDFTR
+415 LSLTSCPDFAR

-440 GGGIAQS
+440 GEGIAES

>member
-1 MAGKLQLMTSGSQ
+1 MAGRIQMLTSGSQ
-14 DKYFTRN
+14 DRYFTKN

-32 KHSNFSTQYDD
+32 KHANFSTQYDD

-65 DLLKTLSL
+65 DLLKTLSV
-73 KFTLPNLQL
+73 KMTLPEIP
-82 LAGSLVYI
+82 GSPVYV

-102 LIIGGTIVQRLHS
+102 LIIGGTIVQRLYS

-137 VGKYSLRTSDKKV
+137 IGKYSLRTSDKLV
-150 GEVVNSKGIIL
+150 GEVVTGGGIPNRGIIITGTL
-161 GSRPEG
+161 GAS
-167 TFGTDSDENFFV
+167 SDENFFV
-179 DLPFYFYKNPELA
+179 DLPFYFYKHPELA
-192 IPLCAIKQQEVEVE
+192 IPLCAINKQEVEVE
-206 VTLRKAQDL
+206 ITLRKSEEIMVD
-215 IITTSGDYQTLAV
+215 IDGSRVTS
-228 LPSIKDFKL
+228 PPNIHIKDFKL
-237 CAESIFLDK
+237 STEVVFLDK
-246 SERTKIE
+246 SERSKMQ

-258 YIITQLQ
+258 YIITQVQ

-270 VGVGINEGTF
+270 VGVGIKKGTF

-288 KELYFVVQRHGSNVN
+288 KELYFVIQRQGTRGNGVSH
-303 TGSYS
+303 
-308 SSPTI
+308 
-313 ANSNYQGNFVTP
+313 GNFVTP

-331 ALRADNK
+331 ALTIDNK

-344 LNYLTLK
+344 LDYLTLQ
-351 FDGQDIITE
+351 FDGQDIITQ
-360 ETGNVLM
+360 ETGTVLF

-395 EESYPTGQVNMSN
+395 EEAYPTGQVNMSN

-415 LSLTSCPDFTR
+415 LSLTSCPDFAR

-440 GGGIAQS
+440 GEGIAES